1 MRIAARTAEP
11 SARAKNS
18 ALALF
23 CCPLEPGAVDVSAAN
38 HATRNRRKACMLGV
52 AILGTISAGHRCTAR
67 PLTTSDPVRT
77 RWLFRA
83 VYRLAPLVRGSRG
96 AREGAKYHAPR
107 PSASTKFRRRTARR
121 QGALTMQLAQ
131 LSSAALLL
139 ALTPFATFQTPAK
152 PPAADGPKPEKAEQT
167 KPKSAPQL
175 EAERVRNDLLGAWQ
189 LVRFEMDGEVFSG
202 ATCRGYLLVAGEF
215 LSLDLQ
221 VKSNYV
227 RNLETQGQL
236 FS

>member
-1 MRIAARTAEP
+1 
-11 SARAKNS
+11 
-18 ALALF
+18 
-23 CCPLEPGAVDVSAAN
+23 
-38 HATRNRRKACMLGV
+38 
-52 AILGTISAGHRCTAR
+52 
-67 PLTTSDPVRT
+67 
-77 RWLFRA
+77 
-83 VYRLAPLVRGSRG
+83 
-96 AREGAKYHAPR
+96 
-107 PSASTKFRRRTARR
+107 
-121 QGALTMQLAQ
+121 MQLAQ

-236 FS
+236 FSAGVQRWQYEESRLVLTTTSLIGVGNFTSEEVVTYERTGIPREYRVAFADDTLTLERNPGSRMQFRRISKPATPLVATPPPVKK